1 MKSTRKTYDT
11 RYKLKNKLAWS
22 TCKQQHQY
30 IQIPFCSFSLICVDN
45 FHRTSVSLSLHL
57 LWQAFAP
64 DKGNICSSS
73 KSEYLFL
80 PCFSFFAYSRICQT
94 LSRRTRS
101 VALYRKWSSWRRKSG
116 VVYLF
121 KSMRVCTHTSLVIVA
136 ALVIKKKK
144 KNKRER
150 ARQRGKK
157 IYIHA
162 YIRTR

>member
-22 TCKQQHQY
+22 TCKQHYQY
-30 IQIPFCSFSLICVDN
+30 IQIPFCFFFSYLRWQLSSY
-45 FHRTSVSLSLHL
+45 FSLSLHL
-57 LWQAFAP
+57 LLQAFAP

-101 VALYRKWSSWRRKSG
+101 VALYRKWSSRRRKSG

-121 KSMRVCTHTSLVIVA
+121 KSMRICTHTSLVTVS
-136 ALVIKKKK
+136 ALVIKKKEK
-144 KNKRER
+144 E
-150 ARQRGKK
+150 
-157 IYIHA
+157 
-162 YIRTR
+162 